1 MRWSSES
8 AGTAVERRLV
18 LGFGVLQKPSLS
30 PYWRRCG
37 VPVSVTN
44 SARQA
49 TNHRRDAARSRA
61 RCSRHPVVDHDIAH
75 AAEHESGEEPA
86 PGAQGRSWRGGGGE
100 VVLMKAPSA

>member
-49 TNHRRDAARSRA
+49 TNPTTAEMRQD
-61 RCSRHPVVDHDIAH
+61 PVPGAH
-75 AAEHESGEEPA
+75 AT
-86 PGAQGRSWRGGGGE
+86 RLWI
-100 VVLMKAPSA
+100 MT